1 MELKPDA
8 APQSIVVSHRALED
22 FAFRILLASGVHE
35 AKSKLI
41 AQSLLAANLRGV
53 DSHGVQ
59 LLPFYIN
66 QLLAGNIDADTL
78 GTVAS
83 ESGCVMVYNAQN
95 GLGAPIAEICCNHV
109 NRLAA
114 EHGVGIVVT
123 REANHFGACAYWG
136 QRISAAGNIGII
148 LCNASPM
155 VAPWQA
161 KEPRVGTNP
170 ICMSVPGD
178 PETAW
183 LLDMATTTVA
193 AGKIYKAG
201 INGVAEI
208 PQGWAIDSEGRPTTS
223 TEKALNGG
231 MVMPLGGYKG
241 SGLAV
246 MVEIL
251 CAVLSGGAMSTELGG
266 IRIKGRPMRVSQFF
280 MAIDVRRF
288 QSAESFDARM
298 SKLVQ
303 MIKSAAA
310 AADYDE
316 VLIAGEPEVRFEAE
330 RRRVGIPVPE
340 GVWNT
345 MLETAA
351 RWQVKLIDA

>member
-1 MELKPDA
+1 MTL
-8 APQSIVVSHRALED
+8 SHRALED
-22 FAFRILLASGVHE
+22 FAYRILLSSGVPQ
-35 AKSKLI
+35 AKSKLV
-41 AQSLLAANLRGV
+41 AESLVAANLRGV

-59 LLPFYIN
+59 LLPFYVN
-66 QLLAGNIDADTL
+66 QLLDGNIDLNVD
-78 GTVAS
+78 GVIAS
-83 ESGCVMVYNAQN
+83 ENGCVIVYDAQN
-95 GLGAPIAEICCNHV
+95 GLGAPVSEICCNHV
-109 NRLAA
+109 NRLAR
-114 EHGVGIVVT
+114 EHGMGIVVT
-123 REANHFGACAYWG
+123 RESNHFGACAYWA
-136 QRISAAGNIGII
+136 QRISAAGNIGIVM
-148 LCNASPM
+148 CNASPM
-155 VAPWQA
+155 VAPWQG
-161 KEPRVGTNP
+161 KEPRLGTNP
-170 ICMSVPGD
+170 ICMSVPGPPD
-178 PETAW
+178 KSW

-193 AGKIYKAG
+193 AGKIYKAS

-208 PQGWAIDSEGRPTTS
+208 PLGWAIDSDGRPTTS

-241 SGLAV
+241 SGLAM

-251 CAVLSGGAMSTELGG
+251 CAVLGGGAMGTELGG

-288 QSAESFDARM
+288 LSERDFDSRM
-298 SKLVQ
+298 GRLVE

-316 VLIAGEPEVRFEAE
+316 VLVAGEPEIRAEEE
-330 RRRVGIPVPE
+330 RRRNGIPIPG

-351 RWQVKLIDA
+351 RWHVKLNDA

>member
-1 MELKPDA
+1 MTL
-8 APQSIVVSHRALED
+8 SHIVLQD
-22 FAFRILLASGVHE
+22 FSYRILLASGVPS
-35 AKSKLI
+35 AKAKLV
-41 AQSLLAANLRGV
+41 AESLVVANLRGV

-59 LLPFYIN
+59 LLPFYVN
-66 QLLAGNIDADTL
+66 QLLDGNIDPHTDGAIA
-78 GTVAS
+78 GGN
-83 ESGCVMVYNAQN
+83 GCVLVYDAQN
-95 GLGAPIAEICCNHV
+95 GLGAPVSEICCNHV
-109 NRLAA
+109 NRLAL
-114 EHGVGIVVT
+114 EHGMGIVVT
-123 REANHFGACAYWG
+123 RESNHFGACAYWA
-136 QRISAAGNIGII
+136 QRISAAGNIGIVM
-148 LCNASPM
+148 CNASPM
-155 VAPWQA
+155 VAPWQG
-161 KEPRVGTNP
+161 KEPRLGTNP
-170 ICMSVPGD
+170 ICMSVPGP
-178 PETAW
+178 PEKAW

-208 PQGWAIDSEGRPTTS
+208 PPGWAIDSDGRPTTS

-241 SGLAV
+241 TGLAM

-251 CAVLSGGAMSTELGG
+251 CAVLGGGAMSTELGG
-266 IRIKGRPMRVSQFF
+266 IRIKGRPMRVSQMF

-288 QSAESFDARM
+288 LSEREFDSRM
-298 SKLVQ
+298 GRLVA

-310 AADYDE
+310 AAEYDE
-316 VLIAGEPEVRFEAE
+316 VLIAGEPEIRCEEE
-330 RRRVGIPVPE
+330 RRREGIPIPD

>member
-1 MELKPDA
+1 MT
-8 APQSIVVSHRALED
+8 VSHKGLED
-22 FAFRILLASGVHE
+22 FSFRILVASGLPE
-35 AKSKLI
+35 AKAALI
-41 AQSLLAANLRGV
+41 AESLVAANLRGV

-59 LLPFYIN
+59 LLPFYVN
-66 QLLAGNIDADTL
+66 QLMANNIDAYND
-78 GTVAS
+78 GEIAS
-83 ESGCVMVYNAQN
+83 ESGCVMVYDAKN
-95 GLGAPIAEICCNHV
+95 GLGAPVAEICCRHV
-109 NRLAA
+109 NRMAA
-114 EHGVGIVVT
+114 EHGIGIVVT
-123 REANHFGACAYWG
+123 RESNHFGACAYWA
-136 QRISAAGNIGII
+136 QRIAAAGNIGII
-148 LCNASPM
+148 MCNASPM

-161 KEPRVGTNP
+161 KEPRIGTNP
-170 ICMSVPGD
+170 ICMSVPGPPD
-178 PETAW
+178 KSW

-201 INGVAEI
+201 INGVKEI
-208 PQGWAIDSEGRPTTS
+208 PAGWALDSDGRPTTS

-251 CAVLSGGAMSTELGG
+251 CSVLGGGAMSTELGG

-280 MAIDVRRF
+280 LAIDVRRF
-288 QSAESFDARM
+288 MAADAFEGRM
-298 SKLVQ
+298 DKLVG
-303 MIKSAAA
+303 MIKSAAT

-316 VLIAGEPEVRFEAE
+316 VLVAGEPELRMEQE
-330 RRRVGIPVPE
+330 RRRDGIPIPE